1 MRFLRVTSCVL
12 HRKDGRNNGPL
23 WRAKPM
29 NDDGIRQQLEMLK
42 IEHRD
47 MDAAIIALQGQ
58 GVRDQMQIARLKRRK
73 LGLKDKILRLED
85 QLVPDILA

>member
-1 MRFLRVTSCVL
+1 MIFAGDKL
-12 HRKDGRNNGPL
+12 HFAPQRQLQDQTT
-23 WRAKPM
+23 AESSPM

-58 GVRDQMQIARLKRRK
+58 GVPDQLQIARLKRRK
-73 LGLKDKILRLED
+73 LALKDQILRLED

>member
-1 MRFLRVTSCVL
+1 
-12 HRKDGRNNGPL
+12 
-23 WRAKPM
+23 M

-47 MDAAIIALQGQ
+47 MDAAIIALQVQ
-58 GVRDQMQIARLKRRK
+58 GVPDQLQIARLKRRK
-73 LGLKDKILRLED
+73 LALKDQILRLED